1 MGDGQKQGC
10 KEKSKMDLFVLD
22 FREESFCQICKK
34 ESSVVAETTLAW
46 LLVVYSEGCIPMSH
60 RLRITSARSCHLKN
74 GVELLL
80 KPQLIHQSDTRIY
93 DHRLLLC
100 IEWA

>member
-1 MGDGQKQGC
+1 
-10 KEKSKMDLFVLD
+10 MDLFVLD

-34 ESSVVAETTLAW
+34 NKKRESSVVAETTLAW
-46 LLVVYSEGCIPMSH
+46 LPVVYSKDCIPMSH
-60 RLRITSARSCHLKN
+60 RLRITSALSCRLKN

-80 KPQLIHQSDTRIY
+80 KPRLIHQNDTRIY

>member
-1 MGDGQKQGC
+1 MLG
-10 KEKSKMDLFVLD
+10 S
-22 FREESFCQICKK
+22 
-34 ESSVVAETTLAW
+34 
-46 LLVVYSEGCIPMSH
+46 P
-60 RLRITSARSCHLKN
+60 RLRITSALDCRLKN

-80 KPQLIHQSDTRIY
+80 KPRLIHQSDTRIY